1 MIGANLL
8 VATLGLALA
17 GAAMTP
23 AKAHSLNQIEEQIFE
38 RESYLEL
45 TDKEAPRFALEDA
58 EGRNVNLDDFRGKV
72 VVLDFIFA
80 RCKEACPLQ
89 SELIAFVQE
98 RINGTPMRDM
108 VQFVSIATDTED
120 ARETAEIMRSYH
132 AKHGLDPVNWV
143 FLYRGSGA
151 ADATVRLAE
160 RYGLKFMYTSDGDQ
174 MHGVVTHII
183 DKDGVL
189 RARYHGLKFNP
200 TNLVL
205 HVNALTND
213 HHRGGRP
220 GDSGAATQG
229 PDPNGPMSDSWWAI
243 VIALLGLGLAA
254 GVVPL
259 YRMLRKRAG

>member
-1 MIGANLL
+1 MILTNFL

-17 GAAMTP
+17 GATMMP
-23 AKAHSLNQIEEQIFE
+23 AKAHSLNQIEDQLLE

-45 TDKEAPRFALEDA
+45 TNKDAPRFALEDA
-58 EGRNVNLDDFRGKV
+58 EGRKVSLDDFRGKV
-72 VVLDFIFA
+72 VILNFIFA
-80 RCKEACPLQ
+80 RCKEVCPLQ
-89 SELIAFVQE
+89 SEVIASIQE
-98 RINGTPMRDM
+98 QINRTPMRDM

-120 ARETAEIMRSYH
+120 AGETAVIMRSYH
-132 AKHGLDPVNWV
+132 TKHGLDPVNWV

-174 MHGVVTHII
+174 IHGVVTHII

-213 HHRGGRP
+213 HHGSGRR
-220 GDSGAATQG
+220 GDSGVATQG
-229 PDPNGPMSDSWWAI
+229 SDPNRSMPDSWPAI
-243 VIALLGLGLAA
+243 IIAVLGLGLAA
-254 GVVPL
+254 GFVPL
-259 YRMLRKRAG
+259 YRMLRKRPG